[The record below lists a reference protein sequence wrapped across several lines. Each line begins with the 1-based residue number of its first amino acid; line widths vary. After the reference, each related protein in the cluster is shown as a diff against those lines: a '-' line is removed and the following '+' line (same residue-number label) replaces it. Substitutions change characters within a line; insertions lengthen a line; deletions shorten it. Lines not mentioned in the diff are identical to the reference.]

1 MAPRK
6 PIKPYAVDIIKML
19 RHDVKD
25 ARKRVPT
32 AMDLAEVLSISPQII
47 ISPQNE
53 QVEYDEDYLTFQIDP
68 DSLEVD
74 DVVVMGRAPSGQPIV
89 LGKADWSNPDPFTD
103 PDLIALQEDFNKLK
117 KNTKHVK
124 ASVKT
129 AAHLPLDGNTHG
141 DLRIVDEDDSLQ
153 KWSGETGTWGV
164 VASSS
169 TGDFVDE
176 SGDTMTGDLIMVP
189 STMITLPD
197 PPVEPSDVVNK
208 AYVDYLFSLVGVG
221 APLIPTICVNVNYA
235 ALPTDD
241 TILVDTT
248 LNPVTITLPA
258 VHIAGK
264 EYFIKD
270 KLGTAAINNITV
282 ISADGDT
289 IDLSASFVMNVN
301 YQGIMLISDGTDWFT
316 V

>member
-6 PIKPYAVDIIKML
+6 PIKPYAVDIVRML
-19 RHDVKD
+19 RQDVKE
-25 ARKRVPT
+25 AKKRVPT

-103 PDLIALQEDFNKLK
+103 PDLIALQDDFNKLK

-129 AAHLPLDGNTHG
+129 VAHLPLDGNTHG

-176 SGDTMTGDLIMVP
+176 SGDTMTGDLIMSP
-189 STMITLPD
+189 GTMITLPD
-197 PPVEPSDVVNK
+197 PPVQPSDVVNK
-208 AYVDYLFSLVGVG
+208 AYVDYLFSLVGG
-221 APLIPTICVNVNYA
+221 GILIQTICVNVNYA

-248 LNPVTITLPA
+248 SNPVTITLPA
-258 VHIAGK
+258 VHTAGK

-270 KLGTAAINNITV
+270 KFGTASANNITV

-301 YQGIMLISDGTDWFT
+301 YQGIMLISDGTDWFI

>member
-176 SGDTMTGDLIMVP
+176 SGDTMTGDLIMSP
-189 STMITLPD
+189 GTMITLPD
-197 PPVEPSDVVNK
+197 PPVQPSDVVNK
-208 AYVDYLFSLVGVG
+208 AYVDYLFSLVGG
-221 APLIPTICVNVNYA
+221 GILIQTICVNVNYA